1 MAAMLQ
7 NLIHRRG
14 LLVSVRDAREAAIV
28 EPFADVVD
36 VKDPTR
42 GPLGAASPKVWN
54 SVLQTVNS
62 KPVSLALGDADDWD
76 DAVPPA
82 ISSQVAAVKL
92 GPSLDGSHQKLIDT
106 RRRFDEAS
114 GRQLPWVA
122 VLYADR
128 PHDRD
133 VWIESA
139 VEAGCVGLLVDTA
152 DKAGRRLPE
161 IWSEAVF
168 EALRHASSMASLP
181 LVLAGRLYLEDVSNL
196 APFADLIGVRSAA
209 CASRNRQLGISSENA
224 RACREAI
231 DLELAE

>member
-1 MAAMLQ
+1 MVGMLQ

-42 GPLGAASPKVWN
+42 GPLGAASPAVWN
-54 SVLQTVNS
+54 SVLATVNS
-62 KPVSLALGDADDWD
+62 KPVSLALGDVEDWD

-82 ISSQVAAVKL
+82 IPSQVAAVKL
-92 GPSLDGSHQKLIDT
+92 GPALDGSNQQLIDT

-114 GRQLPWVA
+114 GRRLPWVA

-128 PHDRD
+128 PHHRD

-139 VEAGCVGLLVDTA
+139 IEAGCVGLLVDTA

-168 EALRHASSMASLP
+168 EALRHESSMAGLP
-181 LVLAGRLYLEDVSNL
+181 LVLAGRLQLKDVAQL
-196 APFADLIGVRSAA
+196 ASFANLIGVRSAA
-209 CASRNRQLGISSENA
+209 CAASNRQLGISVENA

-231 DLELAE
+231 DLEFAE